1 MEETGIIRRLDALG
15 RIVIPRE
22 FRKLN
27 RIEVGDPLE
36 MRALSSGEILIRK
49 VDLSAQLKSVGA
61 IALSVLSEHTDKP
74 LGVCSNEEWLEFSG
88 SGKHELTG
96 EELSEEAKTAASE
109 QKSTVLS
116 CAEAGIKFRS
126 KFAAFYPVFGET
138 GVFGALVLFTDEEP
152 DQTEKALMKTAAR
165 FTGKSMQKF

>member
-61 IALSVLSEHTDKP
+61 IALSVLNEHTDKP
-74 LGVCSNEEWLEFSG
+74 LGVCSCEEWLEFSG

-96 EELSEEAKTAASE
+96 EELSEEAKT
-109 QKSTVLS
+109 
-116 CAEAGIKFRS
+116 AEAGIKFRS

-152 DQTEKALMKTAAR
+152 DQTEKALMQTAAR